1 MLSVVFSATLEGAEG
16 SVVRL
21 QAVAES
27 ALPQVFVTGLPNTVI
42 RESKERVR
50 ACLIQHGFDIPSR
63 RVVVNLSPA
72 CTPKQG
78 SQLDL
83 AIALGCLG
91 AEDMLPEGALD
102 GVGFLG
108 ELALDGQLQSVPYAL
123 PLIESLEKVSQLH
136 TIVVPHANE
145 QDAALSGSRKV
156 VLARDLNAVLTFLKT
171 HDSLPRPA
179 PYQSPTAS
187 KPIASASSLF
197 DSITGQSLG
206 KFALQVA
213 LAGEHHL
220 LFVGPP
226 GIGKSLLARSSAEL
240 LPPLDSADF
249 KELVRIHALCGNG
262 MVPSGDR
269 PMRVPHH
276 TSSAASILGGG
287 NQRLI
292 PGEASLAHGGV
303 LFLDELAE
311 FRRDVL
317 EGMREPLE
325 AKETLVRRVGQSHRF
340 PARFTLIAAMNPC
353 PCGNALGSSSPCTCS
368 LGQRSRY
375 LQRISGPLFDRFDL
389 VVVLTK
395 PKLAA
400 RNSHALT
407 AAVAKAA
414 VERAAELR
422 LERQKSGVL
431 LKPEKE
437 LKESDFIWFVDHVD
451 RSEMSVRRAMKWLKV
466 ARTVADLNDE
476 KQILREHLIQ
486 AQALS
491 LQSLTNRGQ
500 GHWA

>member
-16 SVVRL
+16 TVVRL

-27 ALPQVFVTGLPNTVI
+27 ALPQVFITGLPNTVI

-91 AEDMLPEGALD
+91 AEDMLPDRALD

-108 ELALDGQLQSVPYAL
+108 ELALDGQLQPVPYAL
-123 PLIESLEKVSQLH
+123 PLIESLDKVAELR
-136 TIVVPHANE
+136 TIVVPQANE

-156 VLARDLNAVLTFLKT
+156 VLARDLNGVLAFLRT

-179 PYQSPTAS
+179 PYQSPAAPKATSA
-187 KPIASASSLF
+187 ASSLY
-197 DSITGQSLG
+197 DSIAGQSLG

-213 LAGEHHL
+213 IAGEHHL
-220 LFVGPP
+220 LLVGPP
-226 GIGKSLLARSSAEL
+226 GVGKSMLARSAAEL
-240 LPPLDSADF
+240 LPALDPTDF
-249 KELVRIHALCGNG
+249 KDLVRIHALCGHG
-262 MVPSGDR
+262 VVPLQDR
-269 PMRVPHH
+269 PVRVPHH
-276 TSSAASILGGG
+276 TSSPASILGGG
-287 NQRLI
+287 NQRLV

-325 AKETLVRRVGQSHRF
+325 AKEILVRRVGQSHRF

-353 PCGNALGSSSPCTCS
+353 PCGNALGSASACSCS

-400 RNSHALT
+400 RHPHQLT
-407 AAVAKAA
+407 AAAAKAS
-414 VERAAELR
+414 VERAAALR
-422 LERQKSGVL
+422 AERRQSESH

-437 LKESDFIWFVDHVD
+437 LKEPDLAWFMDHVD
-451 RSEMSVRRAMKWLKV
+451 RSEMSVRRAMKWLRV
-466 ARTVADLNDE
+466 ARTVADLNEE

-491 LQSLTNRGQ
+491 LQSLTQRGH
-500 GHWA
+500 GSWV

>member
-16 SVVRL
+16 TVVRL

-91 AEDMLPEGALD
+91 AEDMLPEGALN
-102 GVGFLG
+102 GIGFLG
-108 ELALDGQLQSVPYAL
+108 ELALDGQLQPVPYAL
-123 PLIESLEKVSQLH
+123 PLIEALEKVSQLH

-156 VLARDLNAVLTFLKT
+156 VLAKDLSAVLAFVKT
-171 HDSLPRPA
+171 HDSLPKPV
-179 PYQSPTAS
+179 PYKT
-187 KPIASASSLF
+187 PIAPKGIAGAASLF
-197 DSITGQSLG
+197 DSIAGQSLG

-213 LAGEHHL
+213 IAGEHHL
-220 LFVGPP
+220 LLVGPP
-226 GIGKSLLARSSAEL
+226 GIGKSLLARSAVEL
-240 LPPLDSADF
+240 LPALDSTDF
-249 KELVRIHALCGNG
+249 KDLVRIHALCGNG
-262 MVPSGDR
+262 VVPSGAR
-269 PMRVPHH
+269 PVRVPHH
-276 TSSAASILGGG
+276 TSSPASILGGG

-325 AKETLVRRVGQSHRF
+325 AKEILVRRVGQSHRF

-353 PCGNALGSSSPCTCS
+353 PCGNALGSASACSCS

-375 LQRISGPLFDRFDL
+375 LQKISGPLFDRFDL

-395 PKLAA
+395 PKLAS
-400 RNSHALT
+400 RNSAALT
-407 AAVAKAA
+407 VAAAKES
-414 VERAAELR
+414 VVRAAER
-422 LERQKSGVL
+422 RQERERAGAL
-431 LKPEKE
+431 LKPDKE
-437 LKESDFIWFVDHVD
+437 LKEGDLAWFIDHVD
-451 RSEMSVRRAMKWLKV
+451 RSEMSIRRAMKWLRV

-491 LQSLTNRGQ
+491 LQSLSNRGH
-500 GHWA
+500 GNWA